1 MTHDG
6 HGAHD
11 HGRPVGHDDLRA
23 ALAEFAT
30 GVVLLTVRD
39 GRDDI
44 GATVSA
50 FCPVSLEPPLVLVAI
65 MSGSYLAEVLGRQDT
80 FAVTILGEGQRML
93 AGRFAA
99 AGRPSARRLLDEV
112 PHTRGSRSGALIADS
127 GLGAIEC
134 AARQRV
140 TAGDHLLVVAE
151 AVNVPYAGDGAAPL
165 IRFRGGYPALVPP
178 RPGPPR

>member
-1 MTHDG
+1 M
-6 HGAHD
+6 
-11 HGRPVGHDDLRA
+11 
-23 ALAEFAT
+23 
-30 GVVLLTVRD
+30 VLLTVRD

-65 MSGSYLAEVLGRQDT
+65 MSGSYIAEVLVRQDA
-80 FAVTILGEGQRML
+80 FAVTILGENQRML

-99 AGRPSARRLLDEV
+99 AGRPSARRLLDGV

-127 GLGAIEC
+127 GLAAVEC

-151 AVNVPYAGDGAAPL
+151 AVNGREAAGWAAIASWTPSCSSA
-165 IRFRGGYPALVPP
+165 RSR
-178 RPGPPR
+178 